1 MRCTHHLRWR
11 LSKGSGRIIGM
22 HQPSI
27 DPRRPTQKV
36 TLQVAGLHCTN
47 CSLSLEK
54 HLLKVGAHAPTV
66 DYATGR
72 TTFTL
77 SDPDKLEQIIQSIGR
92 LGYTVLAGPKRSSSK
107 SRVDSL
113 HLGTIVSGILTL
125 PMLVAM
131 FFPHSPLHNAWLQWA
146 LATPVFIIGLFHFGS
161 SAIRSLRSGVA
172 NMDVLITI
180 GIVAGYISSVVS
192 IVLDLSH
199 ETIFFEATSSIVTF
213 VLIGHLLE
221 ERAVHKTTSAIESLA
236 ALQPRTATRIVHS
249 GGSQTTRHE
258 HIAVEE
264 IVVGDLLQINTG
276 DTIPTDSI
284 IEQGS
289 LSCNEMMISGES
301 LPVDKSKDDR
311 LIGGSIALDG
321 SAVVRACAVGD
332 DTILAGIVRLVQ
344 DAQSRKPQIQR
355 IGDAVSA
362 VFVPAVIIISA
373 IVLSIGL
380 LVYDLSYPE
389 ALVRALAIAVVA
401 CPCAMGLATPTA
413 IMVALGKAATSG
425 VLIRGGDT
433 LERLA
438 AIRTIIFDKTGT
450 LTRGDLH
457 VGEIQTENGVELN
470 DAIAA
475 IAALQR
481 HSSHPIA
488 KALTKEL
495 SVRIAYS
502 SSRSYSFASVTE
514 TKGVGIEGTA
524 DDGSHYVCGGSR
536 VKARFG
542 ISSLNDIILVKDGR
556 CIASLSLQDTIRPE
570 AQETTETLRHLGVS
584 LGILSGDTQ
593 TKANVVAESL
603 SITDVSAEKLPEE
616 KLSLVR
622 ERQAAAPIAYVGDG
636 INDAPTLAEA
646 SVGISLSSASD
657 VAVNSAQIVLSGNSL
672 SKLPATLQLAR
683 VTVRTIK
690 QNLFWAFVY
699 NIVAIPLAACGY
711 ISPLTGAL
719 LMTLSDVVIVANS
732 LRIKLFKM

>member
-1 MRCTHHLRWR
+1 MTN
-11 LSKGSGRIIGM
+11 
-22 HQPSI
+22 
-27 DPRRPTQKV
+27 DPRRPAQKI

-54 HLLKVGAHAPTV
+54 HLLKVGANAPTV

-77 SDPDKLEQIIQSIGR
+77 SSPEKLEQIVQSIGK
-92 LGYTVLAGPKRSSSK
+92 LGYTVLDGPQKGSAK
-107 SRVDSL
+107 SRIDSL
-113 HLGTIVSGILTL
+113 HSGTLIASILTL

-131 FFPHSPLHNAWLQWA
+131 FFPNSPLHNPWLQWA
-146 LATPVFIIGLFHFGS
+146 LATPVFIIGLLHFGA
-161 SAIRSLRSGVA
+161 SAVRSIRSGVA

-192 IVLDLSH
+192 LILDLSH

-236 ALQPRTATRIVHS
+236 ALQPRMAVRIVPAD
-249 GGSQTTRHE
+249 QTRPISYE
-258 HIAVEE
+258 QVAVEE
-264 IVVGDLLQINTG
+264 IAVGDLLQINSG
-276 DTIPTDSI
+276 DTVPTDSVV
-284 IEQGS
+284 EQGS
-289 LSCNEMMISGES
+289 LSCNEMMLSGES
-301 LPVDKSKDDR
+301 LPIDKSVGDR
-311 LIGGSIALDG
+311 VIGGSIALDG

-362 VFVPAVIIISA
+362 VFVPAVVIISV

-380 LVYDLSYPE
+380 LVYNLSYPE

-438 AIRTIIFDKTGT
+438 AVQSFMFDKTGT
-450 LTRGDLH
+450 LTKGELR
-457 VGEIQTENGVELN
+457 VGEIRTEDGISPHE
-470 DAIAA
+470 AMAA

-488 KALTKEL
+488 KALTSEL
-495 SVRIAYS
+495 ASRFSNS
-502 SSRSYSFASVTE
+502 SNRALTFTSVTE
-514 TKGVGIEGTA
+514 TKGVGIEGDA
-524 DDGSHYVCGGSR
+524 SDGSHYVCGGSR
-536 VKARFG
+536 VKERFG
-542 ISSLNDIILVKDGR
+542 VVTPEDLVLIKDGS

-570 AQETTETLRHLGVS
+570 AQNVTDALRTLGLS
-584 LGILSGDTQ
+584 LGILSGDTAV
-593 TKANVVAESL
+593 KAHAIAESL
-603 SITDVSAEKLPEE
+603 SVKDVYAEKLPDE

-622 ERQAAAPIAYVGDG
+622 ERQATTPLAYVGDG

-657 VAVNSAQIVLSGNSL
+657 VAVNSAQIILSGNSL
-672 SKLPATLQLAR
+672 SKLPATVKLAR

-690 QNLFWAFVY
+690 QNLFWAFLY
-699 NIVAIPLAACGY
+699 NIVAIPLAAGGY
-711 ISPLTGAL
+711 ISPLAGAL
-719 LMTLSDVVIVANS
+719 LMTFSDVVIVLNS
-732 LRIKLFKM
+732 LRIKLFRM